1 MEIDNIVNIVA
12 FCKIDIK
19 IFYQS
24 ILILFRC
31 IIEIDLK
38 FVR

>member
-1 MEIDNIVNIVA
+1 MEIDNIVNIVT

-19 IFYQS
+19 IFHS
-24 ILILFRC
+24 VLILFRC